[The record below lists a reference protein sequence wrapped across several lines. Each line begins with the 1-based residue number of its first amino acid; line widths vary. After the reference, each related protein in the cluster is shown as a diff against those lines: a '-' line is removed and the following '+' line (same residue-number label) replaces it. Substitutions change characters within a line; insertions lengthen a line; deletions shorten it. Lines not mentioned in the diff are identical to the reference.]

1 MTGCLEAVRELLR
14 FAPVLASDL
23 DIDSRRQAVAG
34 LRATLGA
41 AAPEVLEVAF
51 IALARIDRATATTAG
66 FVMFARLAGQTRGL
80 ASRLLAQLGPPPTPT
95 VERCLGWLAC
105 EDSLLGMLA
114 AESLGE
120 QGPAAVAE
128 LLAHLRSLLGGS
140 RSTGEERARGR
151 IAHALRRIGP
161 GAAPAISALMSLL
174 EDEAVY
180 RDTRWYAKQALV
192 AIGAPAAEALVQEL
206 RARPRWVVLEALS
219 EMRAEELT
227 TMVGLAA
234 QLEALRRGE
243 DEALQGISAAILHKL
258 R

>member
-1 MTGCLEAVRELLR
+1 VTGCLEAVRELLR
-14 FAPVLASDL
+14 FAPVLASEL
-23 DIDSRRQAVAG
+23 DIDSRVQAVAG
-34 LRATLGA
+34 LRAALGG

-51 IALARIDRATATTAG
+51 IALARIDRAAATTAG
-66 FVMFARLAGQTRGL
+66 FVMFARLGGHTQGL

-105 EDSLLGMLA
+105 EDNLLGMLA

-128 LLAHLRSLLGGS
+128 LLVNLQLLLGGA
-140 RSTGEERARGR
+140 RGAGEERARGR

-161 GAAPAISALMSLL
+161 GAAPAISALMRLL

-192 AIGAPAAEALVQEL
+192 AIGPAAAEVLVQEL
-206 RARPRWVVLEALS
+206 RARPRWVVLEALA
-219 EMRAEELT
+219 EMRAEVLT
-227 TMVGLAA
+227 KMVGLTAL
-234 QLEALRRGE
+234 LEALRSGE
-243 DEALQGISAAILHKL
+243 DEALQGISAAILHQL